1 MVDTEEKELCH
12 YLSINQ
18 KMPVQSLP
26 YCQDPEGFKT
36 IRDLQRLKTSVAG
49 EPAAY
54 VTEEDTH
61 GDFQW

>member
-1 MVDTEEKELCH
+1 MVGTEEKELCH
-12 YLSINQ
+12 YLSINR

-26 YCQDPEGFKT
+26 YSQGPEEFKT
-36 IRDLQRLKTSVAG
+36 IRHLHRLKTGVAG

-61 GDFQW
+61 GDFQC

>member
-12 YLSINQ
+12 HLSINR

-26 YCQDPEGFKT
+26 YSQGPEELKA
-36 IRDLQRLKTSVAG
+36 IRHLQRLKIGVAG
-49 EPAAY
+49 EAAAY